1 MSQHPAISPGRNAV
15 VTGAASGIGL
25 AAAQAFARAGM
36 NVWLADLPGPALDA
50 ARAAVAELAAV
61 EVRAVPTDVSDR
73 GAVEALAAAVAKG
86 GPPALVM
93 LNAGIEAGGK
103 LFSDADTWARILGTN
118 LGGVV
123 NGIHAFAP
131 GMIAGG
137 RPGAIVVTGS
147 KQGITTPPGNAP
159 YNVSKAGVK
168 AVTEALAHELRNRE
182 GCHTTAHLLIPGFVY
197 TGPHEGPRRRREARG
212 GLDARRDRGLPAG
225 AARRRRFLHPLPG
238 QRDHAGAGS
247 EADRLGVRR
256 HRREPARP
264 LALASGLRR
273 GVQAV
278 HGGVTH
284 AASRCRLGCFAAL
297 ARTERGS
304 VGLPGPRP
312 GGPLN
317 RTALACA
324 PRLAKPLHTG

>member
-1 MSQHPAISPGRNAV
+1 MSQNPAISPGRSAV
-15 VTGAASGIGL
+15 VTGAASGIGR

-61 EVRAVPTDVSDR
+61 EVRAIPTDVSDR
-73 GAVEALAAAVAKG
+73 GAVEALAAAVAKA

-103 LFSDADTWARILGTN
+103 LFSDPDTWTRILGTN

-137 RPGAIVVTGS
+137 KPGAIIVTGS

-182 GCHTTAHLLIPGFVY
+182 GCRTTAHLLIPGFVY
-197 TGPHEGPRRRREARG
+197 TGLTKARG
-212 GLDARRDRGLPAG
+212 VAEKPAG
-225 AARRRRFLHPLPG
+225 AWTTDETVAFML
-238 QRDHAGAGS
+238 
-247 EADRLGVRR
+247 E
-256 HRREPARP
+256 
-264 LALASGLRR
+264 
-273 GVQAV
+273 
-278 HGGVTH
+278 
-284 AASRCRLGCFAAL
+284 
-297 ARTERGS
+297 
-304 VGLPGPRP
+304 
-312 GGPLN
+312 
-317 RTALACA
+317 
-324 PRLAKPLHTG
+324 RLAAGDFYILCPDNETTRAQDAKRIAWAAGDIIENRPALSRWHPDFSEGFKRYMEG

>member
-1 MSQHPAISPGRNAV
+1 MSQHPAISPGRSAV

-73 GAVEALAAAVAKG
+73 GAVEALAAAVAKA

-103 LFSDADTWARILGTN
+103 LFSDADTWTRILGTN

-131 GMIAGG
+131 GMIEGG
-137 RPGAIVVTGS
+137 RPGAIIVTGS

-197 TGPHEGPRRRREARG
+197 TGLTKARG
-212 GLDARRDRGLPAG
+212 VAEKPAG
-225 AARRRRFLHPLPG
+225 AWTPDETVAFLLE
-238 QRDHAGAGS
+238 RLAAGDFYILCPDNETTRAQD
-247 EADRLGVRR
+247 AKRI
-256 HRREPARP
+256 AW
-264 LALASGLRR
+264 ASGDIVENRPAL
-273 GVQAV
+273 
-278 HGGVTH
+278 
-284 AASRCRLGCFAAL
+284 SRWHPDYAEAFKRYMAG
-297 ARTERGS
+297 
-304 VGLPGPRP
+304 
-312 GGPLN
+312 
-317 RTALACA
+317 
-324 PRLAKPLHTG
+324 

>member
-73 GAVEALAAAVAKG
+73 GAVEALAATVAKG

-103 LFSDADTWARILGTN
+103 LFSDADTWAWILGTN

-197 TGPHEGPRRRREARG
+197 TGLTKARG
-212 GLDARRDRGLPAG
+212 VAEKPAG
-225 AARRRRFLHPLPG
+225 AWTPDETVAFLL
-238 QRDHAGAGS
+238 
-247 EADRLGVRR
+247 ERLAVGDFYILCPDNETTRAQDQKR
-256 HRREPARP
+256 IAW
-264 LALASGLRR
+264 ASGDIVENRPAL
-273 GVQAV
+273 
-278 HGGVTH
+278 
-284 AASRCRLGCFAAL
+284 SRWHPDYAEAFKRYMEG
-297 ARTERGS
+297 
-304 VGLPGPRP
+304 
-312 GGPLN
+312 
-317 RTALACA
+317 
-324 PRLAKPLHTG
+324 